1 MYFFSHLQAGMGNTA
16 LQDKGRKPYKLRH
29 VHPAANL
36 GNSGRASGEPQR
48 WGSATDRQSSA
59 TPRLTSLLSTIAESH
74 ILIFNG
80 LLQQSSSKIKLVLQ
94 GNTDNFFRLEIIKW
108 KKRIKLSLTKA
119 KIKVKPSISTP
130 RRCTEGVEV
139 HLHSFLTSALN
150 RDGRLTA
157 HPSRFTPGKE
167 PPVPIK

>member
-1 MYFFSHLQAGMGNTA
+1 MYFFSPLQAGMGNTA

-36 GNSGRASGEPQR
+36 GNSGRASGEPER

-59 TPRLTSLLSTIAESH
+59 TPRLASALLSTIAESH

-94 GNTDNFFRLEIIKW
+94 GNTDNFFRLEIIKR
-108 KKRIKLSLTKA
+108 KKENKIIPNESKDKGKAFHVHTK
-119 KIKVKPSISTP
+119 KVYRGSRSTP
-130 RRCTEGVEV
+130 PFV
-139 HLHSFLTSALN
+139 LN
-150 RDGRLTA
+150 LGT
-157 HPSRFTPGKE
+157 K
-167 PPVPIK
+167 